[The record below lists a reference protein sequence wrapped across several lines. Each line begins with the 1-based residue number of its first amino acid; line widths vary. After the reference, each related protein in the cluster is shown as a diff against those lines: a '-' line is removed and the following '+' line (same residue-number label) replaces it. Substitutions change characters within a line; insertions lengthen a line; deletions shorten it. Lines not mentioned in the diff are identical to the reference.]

1 MDKEE
6 FSKRAE
12 EAKERATRIMD
23 MRNRIVESLPDDAV
37 VMEAIMA
44 GLTVFYQATLD
55 MTDDDQEHT
64 DKILSDCM
72 FLARQMYEAD
82 NNECTSLH

>member
-1 MDKEE
+1 MEKEQ
-6 FSKRAE
+6 FKKCSE
-12 EAKERATRIMD
+12 EAAERATRIMD
-23 MRNRIVESLPDDAV
+23 LRNRIVNSLPDDAV
-37 VMEAIMA
+37 TVEAIMA

-55 MTDDDQEHT
+55 LTDDDQEDT

-82 NNECTSLH
+82 DNKCTSLH